1 MGDERL
7 TIGQLVR
14 RTGVSH
20 RLLRHYEDQG
30 LLTPERTAGGH
41 RLYDPSAVETVRR
54 IRVLLDAGLP
64 TRVIRQV
71 VPCFDDAGTRIDACV
86 ADVLR
91 AHATRLQ
98 ERMSELAAQR
108 SLALMLLPDA
118 ALSA

>member
-1 MGDERL
+1 MSDERL
-7 TIGQLVR
+7 TIGRLVG

-20 RLLRHYEDQG
+20 RLLRHYEEQG

-41 RLYDPSAVETVRR
+41 RLYDTSAVETVRR
-54 IRVLLDAGLP
+54 IRLLLDAGLP
-64 TRVIRQV
+64 TRLIRQV

-98 ERMSELAAQR
+98 ERVSEIAAQR
-108 SLALMLLPDA
+108 SLALTLLQETA
-118 ALSA
+118 VSA